1 MAYIQPGSL
10 QIAPPAPDTQ
20 SALTFT
26 FTAVEDD
33 MDLLFNL
40 TGFDT
45 TFYVLG
51 KLTASSSWTEYG
63 SWTCNGCF
71 GIAENILR
79 STSLVFQI
87 SIDAVPAGTYD
98 FMVIDKGD
106 YLGKPLPYNI
116 SRTATKTNIHVT
128 SNAVIS
134 QNQPTLTVSSNVP
147 GAQINVNGMTG
158 WGTVTYPGTVNEPI
172 SITILASNY
181 MAYTHTMTM
190 QTGAHEF
197 DAVLTPCSV
206 NTPGCTGYVAPPAPA
221 PTVCASTDLTCLYNQ
236 YQQYIPYI
244 LVGGAAILLVVS
256 SGSRK
261 QHAHPMDETDYN

>member
-1 MAYIQPGSL
+1 
-10 QIAPPAPDTQ
+10 
-20 SALTFT
+20 
-26 FTAVEDD
+26 

-51 KLTASSSWTEYG
+51 KSTAVSTWTEYG

-71 GIAENILR
+71 GITENLVR

-87 SIDAVPAGTYD
+87 TIDAVPAGIYD

-106 YLGKPLPYNI
+106 YFGKPLPYNI
-116 SRTATKTNIHVT
+116 SRTATKTNIHIA

-134 QNQPTLTVSSNVP
+134 PNQPTLTVSSNVP
-147 GAQINVNGMTG
+147 GAQITVNGMTG
-158 WGTVTYPGTVNEPI
+158 WGTVVYPGTVNEPI
-172 SITILASNY
+172 SITISASNY

-190 QTGAHEF
+190 QTGAHQF

-206 NTPGCTGYVAPPAPA
+206 NTPGCTGYVAPPTPTPTPTACAP
-221 PTVCASTDLTCLYNQ
+221 TDLTCLYNQ

-244 LVGGAAILLVVS
+244 LVGGAVLLLVMS
-256 SGSRK
+256 SGGSKTRQQQQPQPIVITAK
-261 QHAHPMDETDYN
+261 